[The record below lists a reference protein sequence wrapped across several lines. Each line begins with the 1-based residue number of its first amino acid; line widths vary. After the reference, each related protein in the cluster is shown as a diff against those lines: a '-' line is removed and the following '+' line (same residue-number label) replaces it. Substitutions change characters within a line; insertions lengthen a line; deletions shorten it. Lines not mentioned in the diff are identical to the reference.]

1 MFSMATAPTF
11 HSHQHCA
18 WFQFLPILASTG
30 YFSFLS
36 FFYCG
41 HPSGCEMAFHMVLTH
56 FALVTDGARR
66 HVLIDPLCIFFRE
79 ISIQVCCPVF
89 HWVAFLLLISVCP

>member
-18 WFQFLPILASTG
+18 WFRFLPILASTG

-36 FFYCG
+36 F
-41 HPSGCEMAFHMVLTH
+41 
-56 FALVTDGARR
+56 
-66 HVLIDPLCIFFRE
+66 LIVDTLAGVKWHCVWF
-79 ISIQVCCPVF
+79 
-89 HWVAFLLLISVCP
+89 